1 MTKSKPRQKFFQLS
15 EEKRG
20 SGVAGLMNLT
30 QKILSSHL
38 VQGTFVPGS
47 EIAIRPDQIL
57 TQDALGTMVWLQ
69 FEAIGLERIRTDL
82 AVSYIDHN
90 LLQAGFEN
98 ADDHRYLASVA
109 AKYGAFLSRPGNGV
123 CHMVHLERFVKPG
136 GFLLGSDSHTPT
148 AGAVGML
155 GIGAGGL
162 DVAVSLGGEPYF
174 LQMPKIVQVELTGQL
189 RPWVSAKD
197 IVLELLRLRSVK
209 GGVGKIFEYT
219 GPGVSTLSV
228 YERATISNM
237 GAEMGV
243 TTSLFPSDG
252 RTLEFLKEMSRGE
265 DWEPLEADSGA
276 RYDER
281 VSIHLE
287 QLEPLIARPHSPDRV
302 VKISEV
308 AGIPVQQVVI
318 GSCTNSSIEDMATA
332 AEILQGKIIPP
343 HLSLAIAPGSRRI
356 LRMMNRNN
364 IFDSLVQAGARILE
378 AGCGPCN
385 GIGAAPASGSTSL
398 RTVNRNYRGRS
409 GTEDASVYLGSA
421 AVAAA
426 SALRGRITDPR
437 EFGPMP
443 KVKIH
448 KILPSDDD
456 LIVPPP
462 VEGRSVEIVRGPNI
476 KPVPQAEPLPDKLDL
491 TVMIKTGDNISTD
504 DIIPGGVTLLALRS
518 NVPAMAEFTFVR
530 LDRHFIQRVK
540 KSHQSWMIVG
550 GENFGQGSSREHA
563 VLAPLHLGCKAVVA
577 KSLARIF
584 RQNLIN
590 FGLLPLIFV
599 DPQDYDRIQQGDSFR
614 FTEIHKN
621 LMEGRELAIKNT
633 TKGLEIRVKT
643 DLTPRERKILSSGG
657 LLRYVGGK
665 S

>member
-1 MTKSKPRQKFFQLS
+1 
-15 EEKRG
+15 
-20 SGVAGLMNLT
+20 MNLT

-437 EFGPMP
+437 EFGPMS

-476 KPVPQAEPLPDKLDL
+476 KPVPQAEPLPDNLDL

-599 DPQDYDRIQQGDSFR
+599 DPQDYDRIQQGDSFI

-621 LMEGRELAIKNT
+621 LMEERELAIKNT
-633 TKGLEIRVKT
+633 TKGLEISVKT

>member
-1 MTKSKPRQKFFQLS
+1 MT
-15 EEKRG
+15 
-20 SGVAGLMNLT
+20 GLMNLT
-30 QKILSSHL
+30 QKVLSSHL
-38 VQGTFVPGS
+38 VQGTFMPGS

-69 FEAIGLERIRTDL
+69 FEAIGLERIKTDL

-136 GFLLGSDSHTPT
+136 NFLLGSDSHTPT

-174 LQMPKIVQVELTGQL
+174 LQMPKIVQVELTGKL

-197 IVLELLRLRSVK
+197 IVLELLRLRTVK

-237 GAEMGV
+237 GAEMGA
-243 TTSLFPSDG
+243 TSSLFPSDG
-252 RTLEFLKEMSRGE
+252 RTLEFLKAMGREE
-265 DWEPLEADSGA
+265 DWQPLEADPGA
-276 RYDER
+276 SYDER
-281 VSIHLE
+281 VSIHLK

-302 VKISEV
+302 VKVSEV
-308 AGIPVQQVVI
+308 AGMLVQQVVI
-318 GSCTNSSIEDMATA
+318 GSCTNSSIEDMAIA
-332 AEILQGKIIPP
+332 AQILQGKILPP

-356 LRMMNRNN
+356 LRMMNMNN
-364 IFDSLVQAGARILE
+364 ILDRLVQAGARILE

-409 GTEDASVYLGSA
+409 GTEDDSVYLGSA

-437 EFGPMP
+437 ELGPMP
-443 KVKIH
+443 KVQIH

-462 VEGRSVEIVRGPNI
+462 VEGRSVEIIRGPNI

-491 TVMIKTGDNISTD
+491 TVLIKTGDNVSTD
-504 DIIPGGVTLLALRS
+504 DIIPGGANLLALRS
-518 NVPAMAEFTFVR
+518 NVPAMAEFTFAR
-530 LDRHFIQRVK
+530 LDRHFVQRVK
-540 KSHQSWMIVG
+540 KSHHPWMIVG

-563 VLAPLHLGCKAVVA
+563 VLTPLYLGCKAVVV

-590 FGLLPLIFV
+590 FGLLPLIFA
-599 DPQDYDRIQQGDSFR
+599 DPQDYDRTRQGDSF
-614 FTEIHKN
+614 TLPEIQTN
-621 LMEGRELAIKNT
+621 LMEGRDWVMKNDA
-633 TKGLEIRVKT
+633 KGFEIQVKT
-643 DLTPRERKILSSGG
+643 DLTPREIKILSSGG
-657 LLRYVGGK
+657 LLRYVGEK